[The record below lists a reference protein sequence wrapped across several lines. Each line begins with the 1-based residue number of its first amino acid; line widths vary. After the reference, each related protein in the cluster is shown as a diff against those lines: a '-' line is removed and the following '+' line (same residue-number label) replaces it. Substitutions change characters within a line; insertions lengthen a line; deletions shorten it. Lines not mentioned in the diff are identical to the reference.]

1 MVILKKYLQPIAT
14 ASAITAAFTI
24 AGCSD
29 TDDIVLTPETPQSA
43 DSAQLRVIHTS
54 PDAPPVNVKLDTAV
68 VVPDLDYAES
78 SGYLAVDAGSSD
90 IAVEA
95 IIPGGNLD
103 VITVPGFPLDADG
116 RYTVLAVNDTASIEA
131 LVANESAAA
140 PASDEVSIAVVHAS
154 PDVGSVDVYVT
165 APGVNVTSVDPT
177 FTFDFKGQV
186 DAGALPVGLYQ
197 IQITPTSSKS
207 VAYDSGELDLNAF
220 AGQKLM
226 LVAVSTT
233 NETAQQTSPVKL
245 LAATDTSSLE
255 LYDEDTNAG
264 ARVVHLSP
272 DAGTAAGGPVEVFAT
287 SSALPTSPTEL
298 IDAFSYTDV
307 VPGPGTYVSVPEGE
321 YVFDVA
327 PDGAGIGSSVY
338 TSPTLSLDEAAEYT
352 VIAAGYVLTTPEFGL
367 LATEDENRSIV
378 TQASVK
384 VVHAAPLAGLVDVY
398 VTTAGQFTSSDV
410 ASGLAGAPLLADF
423 AFADITEYVA
433 VAPGDYDIRVVAGGV
448 VAINVEGFN
457 LAAGS
462 VSTVIAREPIDT
474 GLPDD
479 FNVIV
484 LTN

>member
-307 VPGPGTYVSVPEGE
+307 VPGPGTYVSVP
-321 YVFDVA
+321 
-327 PDGAGIGSSVY
+327 
-338 TSPTLSLDEAAEYT
+338 
-352 VIAAGYVLTTPEFGL
+352 
-367 LATEDENRSIV
+367 
-378 TQASVK
+378 
-384 VVHAAPLAGLVDVY
+384 
-398 VTTAGQFTSSDV
+398 
-410 ASGLAGAPLLADF
+410 
-423 AFADITEYVA
+423 
-433 VAPGDYDIRVVAGGV
+433 
-448 VAINVEGFN
+448 
-457 LAAGS
+457 
-462 VSTVIAREPIDT
+462 
-474 GLPDD
+474 
-479 FNVIV
+479 
-484 LTN
+484 

>member
-1 MVILKKYLQPIAT
+1 MVTPKQHLKPIAL
-14 ASAITAAFTI
+14 ASALAAAFTL

-29 TDDIVLTPETPQSA
+29 SDDIVLTPDTPPS
-43 DSAQLRVIHTS
+43 DDTAQLRVIHTS
-54 PDAPPVNVKLDTAV
+54 PDAPPVNVKLNTVIAIS
-68 VVPDLDYAES
+68 DLDYAES
-78 SGYLAVDAGSSD
+78 SGYRTVDAGSSD

-95 IIPGGNLD
+95 IIPSGNAD
-103 VITVPGFPLDADG
+103 VITVPGFSLDANG
-116 RYTVLAVNDTASIEA
+116 RYTVIAVDNTATIEP
-131 LVANESAAA
+131 LVANESAAT
-140 PASDEVSIAVVHAS
+140 PASNEIGIAVVHAS
-154 PDVGSVDVYVT
+154 PAVGSVDVYVT

-177 FTFDFKGQV
+177 FTFDFKGQI
-186 DAGALPVGLYQ
+186 DAGALPAGMYQ
-197 IQITPTSSKS
+197 IQITPTGSKS
-207 VAYDSGELDLNAF
+207 VAYDSGELDLSPF

-245 LAATDTSSLE
+245 LAATDGSSLE
-255 LYDEDTNAG
+255 LYDENTNAG

-287 SSALPTSPTEL
+287 SPSLPTSPTEL
-298 IDAFSYTDV
+298 IDAFSYTEV

-327 PDGAGIGSSVY
+327 PDGTGIGGSVY
-338 TSPTLSLDEAAEYT
+338 TSPTLSLDEGAEYT
-352 VIAAGYVLTTPEFGL
+352 VIAAGYVLTTPAFGL

-398 VTTAGQFTSSDV
+398 VTSAGQFSASDV
-410 ASGLAGAPLLADF
+410 ENGLAGTPLLAAF
-423 AFADITEYVA
+423 AFADISEYVP
-433 VAPGDYDIRVVAGGV
+433 VAPGSYDIRVVAGGV
-448 VAINVEGFN
+448 VAINIEGFD

-462 VSTVIAREPIDT
+462 VSTVIAREPIDA